1 MEPAEVYDPGSV
13 TFEDVAVH
21 FSEAEWRWLQDW
33 QKELYRSVM
42 KENYETVTSLGGA
55 WQTESCVPGLKAQVC
70 DVLLVRGARRPQ
82 TSVKEESDSTDLD
95 MSSIRT
101 VIIKEESVSAPCV
114 SQELL
119 RSRRRRQGASD
130 PGLVKEEQQDA
141 DWLPVPSSLS
151 RSLNASSQ
159 NKIFLKRKSASVLL
173 DCYRKQRQPD
183 STFPCSI
190 CKKTFPSRYRLR
202 IHSRVHTGEKPYIC
216 RDCGKGFSRSDYLK
230 LHRRLHTE
238 ENPYKCSDCGKGFS
252 DKLTRR
258 KHLRV
263 QHNRLDRRLKEVRRL
278 LQQDTTGRPADSPPK
293 KLHMC
298 DVCEKGFSKSYN
310 LKVHQ
315 RIHTGEKPYQCPKCD
330 KSFSQN
336 IRLKIHKTTHEE
348 WAHEAGRFRRA
359 KPTAPPERIHKCH
372 VCEKSFGKSYTLKV
386 HLRIHTGEKPYQCEE
401 CHKCFSK
408 NNLLTVHKRIH
419 SGERPYQCM
428 ECPKSFSVISH
439 LRVHRRTHTGERPY
453 QCTECTKSFSD
464 YSSMVRHLR
473 VHSGAKPY
481 LCTICSKSFREKSH
495 LTVHKRTHTGER
507 PYKCD
512 ECDRAF
518 SDCSSFVEHRRN
530 HSGARPYKCEVCDKS
545 FTKAYTLKIH
555 KRVHTGERPYKCNRC
570 PRSYSIKY
578 HLKVHEK
585 THDMGPRV
593 RAAPVR
599 PRTILVE

>member
-13 TFEDVAVH
+13 TFEDVAIH

-55 WQTESCVPGLKAQVC
+55 WQTESCLPGLKAQVC
-70 DVLLVRGARRPQ
+70 DVLLVRGARRPP
-82 TSVKEESDSTDLD
+82 TSVKEERAPG
-95 MSSIRT
+95 IEQ
-101 VIIKEESVSAPCV
+101 EEEKRCLWP
-114 SQELL
+114 
-119 RSRRRRQGASD
+119 GACEGGGAGC
-130 PGLVKEEQQDA
+130 GLA
-141 DWLPVPSSLS
+141 ARPSSLS

-252 DKLTRR
+252 DKVTRR

-298 DVCEKGFSKSYN
+298 DVCKKGFSKSYN

-315 RIHTGEKPYQCPKCD
+315 RIHTGEKPYHCPKCD

-359 KPTAPPERIHKCH
+359 KPTAPPERIHNSSEDPH
-372 VCEKSFGKSYTLKV
+372 
-386 HLRIHTGEKPYQCEE
+386 GEKPYQCEE

-419 SGERPYQCM
+419 SGERPYQCI

-512 ECDRAF
+512 ECDEPSVTAPLLL
-518 SDCSSFVEHRRN
+518 N
-530 HSGARPYKCEVCDKS
+530 
-545 FTKAYTLKIH
+545 
-555 KRVHTGERPYKCNRC
+555 TGETIAAR
-570 PRSYSIKY
+570 
-578 HLKVHEK
+578 
-585 THDMGPRV
+585 GPTS
-593 RAAPVR
+593 A
-599 PRTILVE
+599 